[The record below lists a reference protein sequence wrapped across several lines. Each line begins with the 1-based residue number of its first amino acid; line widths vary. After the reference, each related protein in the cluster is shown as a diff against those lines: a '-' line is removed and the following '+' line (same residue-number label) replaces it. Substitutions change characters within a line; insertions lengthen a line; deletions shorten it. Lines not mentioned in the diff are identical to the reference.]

1 MYQGSWGLFTHCIEG
16 VLLKLVWKKG
26 PHGLDGT
33 ALTLKH
39 TSFYVWWF
47 FLCGAQVIAYNRL
60 HCQVSSGELPKPFN
74 FPAPAGK
81 WDLFRQPP
89 CKRDVL
95 TRLRAGGLP
104 SAGGPWS
111 PVLLPSRTAP
121 MLPLGFYY
129 LAVVCPLG
137 SLGVPQLGC
146 WGEVPPKPTL
156 FSLMPVYVWITST
169 AQCLSSGHP
178 YTCPTE
184 PYGLALGFSS
194 ACAHAI
200 PAQPCPAPSGHVV
213 TCSLCLQPS
222 SSTWPR
228 AAICKIFGHFAASLL
243 HAWEAAAT
251 SWDLLAFVN
260 PEEQQHSFPAL
271 QRLFLKC
278 RAWVGRPQWPK
289 RPERC
294 AGCPREG
301 EAQVGTWPRCVL
313 CAAVLIPPQLQ
324 TQHAHMACPQTYHM
338 PPA

>member
-1 MYQGSWGLFTHCIEG
+1 M
-16 VLLKLVWKKG
+16 
-26 PHGLDGT
+26 DGT

-47 FLCGAQVIAYNRL
+47 FLCGAQVITYNRL

-129 LAVVCPLG
+129 LAVVCPPG

-228 AAICKIFGHFAASLL
+228 AAIASSLV
-243 HAWEAAAT
+243 T
-251 SWDLLAFVN
+251 SQPVSSMLG
-260 PEEQQHSFPAL
+260 
-271 QRLFLKC
+271 RL
-278 RAWVGRPQWPK
+278 
-289 RPERC
+289 
-294 AGCPREG
+294 
-301 EAQVGTWPRCVL
+301 
-313 CAAVLIPPQLQ
+313 QLQ
-324 TQHAHMACPQTYHM
+324 AEIFLLLLIQRSSSTPSQHYRDCF
-338 PPA
+338 